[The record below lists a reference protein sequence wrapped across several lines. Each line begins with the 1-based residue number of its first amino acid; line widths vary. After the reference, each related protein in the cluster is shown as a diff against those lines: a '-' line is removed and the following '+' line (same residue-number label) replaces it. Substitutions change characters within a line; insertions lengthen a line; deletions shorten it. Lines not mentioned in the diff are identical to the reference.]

1 MAKPKHDPNEPI
13 TRSMIDEAIDA
24 ILEGVGSMFKNLQGR
39 ADGMDKRFD
48 GMDRRFDKIDG
59 NITKLES
66 GQGHLAEKIKDLRAD
81 LSDTPSRREFQQLK
95 SKVDRHHPGPG

>member
-13 TRSMIDEAIDA
+13 TRSMLDEAIDA

-39 ADGMDKRFD
+39 ADGMDK
-48 GMDRRFDKIDG
+48 RFDKIDG